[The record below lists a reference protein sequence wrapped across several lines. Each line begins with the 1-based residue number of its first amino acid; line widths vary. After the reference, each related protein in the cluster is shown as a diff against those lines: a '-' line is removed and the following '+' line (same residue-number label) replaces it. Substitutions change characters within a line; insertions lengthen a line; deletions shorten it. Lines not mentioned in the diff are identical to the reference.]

1 MDVENDVCEPKPVVV
16 GLGHSD
22 PLEIIESRW
31 WRPTPEGYA
40 AIGREELEAE
50 IRAQDATIVRLVS
63 ENYELRQALR
73 NRAVLREGQHVE
85 HA

>member
-1 MDVENDVCEPKPVVV
+1 MTTH
-16 GLGHSD
+16 LGVTD
-22 PLEIIESRW
+22 PLEIIAQRW

-63 ENYELRQALR
+63 ENYELRQALTD
-73 NRAVLREGQHVE
+73 RARLREGQHVE
-85 HA
+85 DA

>member
-1 MDVENDVCEPKPVVV
+1 MTTH
-16 GLGHSD
+16 LGVTD

-63 ENYELRQALR
+63 ENYELRQALKAR
-73 NRAVLREGQHVE
+73 G
-85 HA
+85 